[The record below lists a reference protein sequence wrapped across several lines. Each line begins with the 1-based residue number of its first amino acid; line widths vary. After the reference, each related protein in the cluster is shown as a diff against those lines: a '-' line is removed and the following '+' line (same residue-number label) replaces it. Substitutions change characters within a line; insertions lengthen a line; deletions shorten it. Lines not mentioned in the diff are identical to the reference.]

1 MIQGQAYSFTPN
13 PGYILYQAS
22 DLELASLREEVEQI
36 AENRGQGWQSAQ
48 SVLVGSIEHEYH
60 LTASRNDVFNLVLP
74 LAHQYVR
81 EFNYQSKIDRLGI
94 RDRGQPLELGLG
106 GLWVNYQQKGEFNP
120 VHQHDGVFSF
130 VIWLQI
136 PYAISLEQRQAP
148 GQGKQTSSGDFHFHY
163 TDTLGAIRTHMMQID
178 QASRNTICLFPAE
191 LHHVVYPYY
200 STQDLR
206 ISVSG
211 NLHLAL

>member
-74 LAHQYVR
+74 LAQQYVR

-106 GLWVNYQQKGEFNP
+106 GLWVNYQQRGEFNP

-136 PYAISLEQRQAP
+136 QSMKNSVKHPDRASRPAVVIFTFITQTPWVPYAH
-148 GQGKQTSSGDFHFHY
+148 T
-163 TDTLGAIRTHMMQID
+163 
-178 QASRNTICLFPAE
+178 
-191 LHHVVYPYY
+191 
-200 STQDLR
+200 
-206 ISVSG
+206 
-211 NLHLAL
+211 